1 MDWMGTVINDSTLL
15 WAISIIYLL
24 IFVLFTCLYASL
36 FVNKSMPVLLRADN
50 IYFKVSFIRVDL
62 KLREKNQKFTN
73 LR

>member
-15 WAISIIYLL
+15 WVISIIYLL
-24 IFVLFTCLYASL
+24 IFVLFACLYASL
-36 FVNKSMPVLLRADN
+36 FVNKSMSVLLRADN